1 METWKRKEKFF
12 IVIEAGKYLDH
23 STDPAQEGGVS
34 PMVVG
39 AVFMKAETIGR
50 KIDLG
55 KNAEILSPTI
65 EEVEAGVN
73 LINMKAGVEEV
84 STKEKKENPRV
95 DMIAEGIRVKHLPQ
109 IMIQMYTIHIF
120 QWQNV
125 ARIWTN
131 TKMFLIAKIFKRFY
145 IMMVKI

>member
-1 METWKRKEKFF
+1 MKRKEKYF

-50 KIDLG
+50 KIDLE
-55 KNAEILSPTI
+55 KNAETQSLII
-65 EEVEAGVN
+65 EEVEARV
-73 LINMKAGVEEV
+73 KAGREEV
-84 STKEKKENPRV
+84 NTKEKKENQVV

-145 IMMVKI
+145 IMMVEI